1 MLGFIDLIKAQLGS
15 DNSNFSQ
22 KADDYA
28 GFRDSKRESPSIDR
42 FSDYLPYT
50 AWDPDYQLF
59 VLESDK
65 PGKIE
70 GLGFCLELY
79 PQTGASK
86 EMAEFMANIFTTGA
100 PVGTGFQISLFGSPV
115 VDDYY
120 KSYLDATIKPDEHS
134 ATMTERE
141 RRQARLINRIAEK
154 RIAYYRRGT
163 KEPVFSDMN
172 YMMRDYRGMLSC
184 IVPTDNPHDE
194 KKKREIITLRESIV
208 ATLKAYYL
216 YERTWQPEDLI
227 NWCSLILNPHM
238 TLAGDHPHLQYDE
251 HKEIRKQI
259 ISRDTKIEEDEDQIL
274 FSGGGYDPVA
284 IRAMSVRSYPRQIE
298 LPQMGS
304 LIGHQRSFTIAYSC
318 PFLITFGAQIL
329 DFDSQKNKFL
339 IKGARA
345 TQTAESQMAKFL
357 PDAAD
362 RKMDFDIANLA
373 FEDGKGVVKLYHQ
386 LLLFPKPEDVFEAEQ
401 TAKSVWRAEGFD
413 IATDRKVQKQALMGS
428 LPLMFGPL
436 LQKDMSLFQR
446 SSSKTIYNA
455 AHSMPIVSEWKG
467 LGKLPVLTMF
477 GRRGQV
483 INVDPFAN
491 PSGNYNGIVVGA
503 SGSGKSNFLI
513 ELAQRIIATGGRVWI
528 IDVGRSYEKLCRI
541 LGGQYI
547 EFTPTADL
555 CLNPFDMVQ
564 DLDEDM
570 NVLKPL
576 IGQMIQPGAALTD
589 YELAQIEIN
598 IRELWAEFGSR
609 MNLDQLAERL
619 KKACYEGGSAE
630 AYGNKMNQV
639 PDAEI
644 CDPQIRELGV
654 QLFPY
659 TEAGSYGKFFNG
671 RANVNF
677 NSNLVVLELEELKS
691 RKDLQSV
698 IMLLLMYRITNEMYT
713 GDRKQRSL
721 VIIDE
726 AWDLMSSGSAG
737 DFIEAGYR
745 RARKYG
751 GAFFTGTQSVGDY
764 FKSGTAKAAFDN
776 ADWMF
781 LLRQK
786 AESVEDLQ
794 KSGKLIMDEYT
805 KMMINSVT
813 TVGGKFSEVFMRCA
827 DMPPTIG
834 RLLFDPFSMLMAST
848 KAEDFGAI
856 NKLVE
861 QGMTTEEAIEAILKQ
876 RGVKLD

>member
-1 MLGFIDLIKAQLGS
+1 MLGFIDLIKAQFGA

-22 KADDYA
+22 NGTDYA
-28 GFRDSKRESPSIDR
+28 GFRDSKRSAPSIDR

-50 AWDPDYQLF
+50 AWDTDYQLF
-59 VLESDK
+59 VIESDK

-70 GLGFCLELY
+70 GLGFCLELS

-86 EMAEFMANIFTTGA
+86 EMAEFMGNIFTTGA
-100 PVGTGFQISLFGSPV
+100 PVGTGFQISLYGSPV
-115 VDDYY
+115 VEDYY
-120 KSYLDATIKPDEHS
+120 QSYLDATMKPDDHVG
-134 ATMTERE
+134 MTERE
-141 RRQARLINRIAEK
+141 RHQARLLNRIAER
-154 RIAYYRRGT
+154 RIAYYRRGS

-172 YMMRDYRGMLSC
+172 YMMRNYRGMLSC
-184 IVPTDNPHDE
+184 IVPANDVNDT
-194 KKKREIITLRESIV
+194 KAKREIITLRESIV
-208 ATLKAYYL
+208 ATLKAYNL
-216 YERTWQPEDLI
+216 YERAWSPEDLI
-227 NWCSLILNPHM
+227 NWCALILNPHM
-238 TLAGDHPHLQYDE
+238 TLAGDHPKLEYDE
-251 HKEIRKQI
+251 HKEIRRQI
-259 ISRDTKIEEDEDQIL
+259 ISPDTKIEEDEDHIT
-274 FSGGGYDPVA
+274 FSGGGYPPVA
-284 IRAMSVRSYPRQIE
+284 ITGMSVRSYPRQIE
-298 LPQMGS
+298 LPQMGT
-304 LIGHQRSFTIAYSC
+304 LIGHQRSFTIAYNC
-318 PFLITFGAQIL
+318 PFMITFGAQIL

-345 TQTAESQMAKFL
+345 TQTAESQIAKFL

-373 FEDGKGVVKLYHQ
+373 FEDGKGLVRMYHQ
-386 LLLFPKPEDVFEAEQ
+386 LLIFPKPEETHEAEQ
-401 TAKSVWRAEGFD
+401 AAKSVWRTEGFD
-413 IATDRKVQKQALMGS
+413 IATDRKVQKQSLMAS
-428 LPLMFGPL
+428 LPMMFGPL
-436 LQKDMSLFQR
+436 LQKDMQIFQR
-446 SSSKTIYNA
+446 SSSKTVYNA
-455 AHSMPIVSEWKG
+455 ANSLPIIGEWRG
-467 LGKLPVLTMF
+467 IGKLPVLAMF

-513 ELAQRIIATGGRVWI
+513 ELALRIIATGGRVWI

-547 EFTPTADL
+547 EFTPDADL

-564 DLDEDM
+564 NLDEDM
-570 NVLKPL
+570 SILKPL
-576 IGQMIQPGAALTD
+576 IGQMIQPNAPLSD
-589 YELAQIEIN
+589 YQLAQIEIN
-598 IRELWAEFGSR
+598 IRELWAEYGPR

-619 KKACYEGGSAE
+619 KKACYEGGSVE
-630 AYGNKMNQV
+630 AYGNKSDR
-639 PDAEI
+639 PIDAEV

-698 IMLLLMYRITNEMYT
+698 IMLMLMYRITNEMYA
-713 GDRKQRSL
+713 GQRGQRQL

-764 FKSGTAKAAFDN
+764 YKSGTARAALDN

-786 AESVEDLQ
+786 AESVEDLA
-794 KSGKLIMDEYT
+794 KSGKLIVDEHT
-805 KMMINSVT
+805 KMMLNSVT
-813 TVGGKFSEVFMRCA
+813 THSGRFSEVFMRCA

-834 RLLFDPFSMLMAST
+834 RLFFDPFSMLMAST
-848 KAEDFGAI
+848 KAEDFAAI
-856 NKLVE
+856 NNLVE
-861 QGMTTEEAIEAILKQ
+861 QGMTTEEAIDAILKQ
-876 RGVKLD
+876 RGQRID

>member
-1 MLGFIDLIKAQLGS
+1 MLGFIDLIKNQLRSGE
-15 DNSNFSQ
+15 SNFVQ
-22 KADDYA
+22 KGCDYA
-28 GFRDSKRESPSIDR
+28 DARNSARKGPSINR

-50 AWDPDYQLF
+50 AWDPDYELF

-70 GLGFCLELY
+70 GMGFCLELH
-79 PQTGASK
+79 PQTGATK
-86 EMAEFMANIFTTGA
+86 EMAEFLANIFTTGA
-100 PVGTGFQISLFGSPV
+100 PVGTGIQVSLYGSPV
-115 VDDYY
+115 VDHYY
-120 KSYLDATIKPDEHS
+120 QAVLDATIKPDEHTG
-134 ATMTERE
+134 TMTERE
-141 RRQARLINRIAEK
+141 RRQTQLINRIAE
-154 RIAYYRRGT
+154 RRMAYYRRGT
-163 KEPVFSDMN
+163 KSTIFKDMN
-172 YMMRDYRGMLSC
+172 FMMRNYRGMVSC
-184 IVPTDNPHDE
+184 IVPLDDVNDE
-194 KKKREIITLRESIV
+194 KKKREIITLRETIA

-216 YERTWQPEDLI
+216 FDRVWQPDDLI
-227 NWCSLILNPHM
+227 NWCALILNPHM
-238 TLAGDHPHLQYDE
+238 TMAGDHPELQYDPDR
-251 HKEIRKQI
+251 EIRRQI
-259 ISRDTKIEEDEDQIL
+259 ISQDTKIEEEEDQLI
-274 FSGGGYDPVA
+274 FSGGGYEPIA
-284 IRAMSVRSYPRQIE
+284 IRAMSVRAYPRQIE

-304 LIGHQRSFTIAYSC
+304 LIGHYRSFTIAYNC
-318 PFLITFGAQIL
+318 PFLITFGAQIM
-329 DFDSQKNKFL
+329 DFDVQKNRFL
-339 IKGARA
+339 LKGARA
-345 TQTAESQMAKFL
+345 TQTAESPMAKFL

-373 FEDGKGVVKLYHQ
+373 FEDGKGTARIYHQ
-386 LLLFPKPEDVFEAEQ
+386 LLLFPKPDDVFEAEQ
-401 TAKSVWRAEGFD
+401 AAKSVWRAEGFD
-413 IATDRKVQKQALMGS
+413 IATDRKVQKQALMDA

-436 LQKDMSLFQR
+436 MQKDLQIFQR
-446 SSSKTIYNA
+446 SFSKTIYNA
-455 AHSMPIVSEWKG
+455 AHSLPIVSEWKG
-467 LGKLPVLTMF
+467 LGRTPVLTLF
-477 GRRGQV
+477 GRRGQA
-483 INVDPFAN
+483 INIDPFAN

-513 ELAQRIIATGGRVWI
+513 ELAQRVIATGGRVWI

-547 EFTPTADL
+547 EFTPNSDL
-555 CLNPFDMVQ
+555 CLNPFDMVM

-570 NVLKPL
+570 SLIKPL
-576 IGQMIQPGAALTD
+576 IGQMIQPSAPLSD

-598 IRELWAEFGSR
+598 IRELWSEFGPR

-619 KKACYEGGSAE
+619 KKACYEGGSLE
-630 AYGNKMNQV
+630 AYGNRLEVVNNEV
-639 PDAEI
+639 

-745 RARKYG
+745 RARKYA

-764 FKSGTAKAAFDN
+764 FKSGTARAAFDN

-786 AESVEDLQ
+786 AESIEDLQ
-794 KSGKLIMDEYT
+794 KSGKLIMDEHT
-805 KMMINSVT
+805 KMMLNSVT
-813 TVGGKFSEVFMRCA
+813 TVGGKFSEIFMRCA

-848 KAEDFGAI
+848 KADDFAEI
-856 NKLVE
+856 NALVSE
-861 QGMTTEEAIEAILKQ
+861 GMSTETAIETILEQ